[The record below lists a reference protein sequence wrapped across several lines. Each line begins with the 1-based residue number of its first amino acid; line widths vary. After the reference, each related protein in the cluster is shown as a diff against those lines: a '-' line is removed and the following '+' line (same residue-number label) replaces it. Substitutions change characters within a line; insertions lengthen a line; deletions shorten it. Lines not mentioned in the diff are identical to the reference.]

1 MSAVLKLVCD
11 NPVSQKACTKCGV
24 VKDFS
29 CFDKTKKTSTG
40 FRAVCKECRHTDYR
54 NARGNDAD
62 KRNKV
67 VLIEGGRVC
76 MSCNVGKTW
85 DQFAKEKIGFNQK
98 TSSCIPCRRE
108 KFNEQYKKNP
118 AVRRSGIKDR
128 PDRIL
133 KQYGI
138 TFADVLRTY
147 DEQHGK
153 CANHACS
160 REITLET
167 KTNGHGM
174 KNKAMIDHNHTT
186 GKFRALLCMQCN
198 LTLGYLE
205 KQENIILGLQ
215 DYLTKHI
222 NKGS

>member
-11 NPVSQKACTKCGV
+11 NPDKKRVRNDY
-24 VKDFS
+24 VKIGYDSRRKF
-29 CFDKTKKTSTG
+29 
-40 FRAVCKECRHTDYR
+40 
-54 NARGNDAD
+54 
-62 KRNKV
+62 
-67 VLIEGGRVC
+67 LIEGGRT
-76 MSCNVGKTW
+76 CNTCNEGKSW
-85 DQFAKEKIGFNQK
+85 DQFAFDKNGHNKK
-98 TSSCIPCRRE
+98 TSSCIPCRNAKSRE
-108 KFNEQYKKNP
+108 IYKANP
-118 AVRRSGIKDR
+118 AVRRSGLKNR
-128 PDRIL
+128 PDKML

-138 TFADVLRTY
+138 TFDDVVRAY
-147 DEQHGK
+147 DAQHGK